1 MNAKYTATL
10 VVTGLA
16 LVASSGVRAGQP
28 EGSWYVGAGRARDVD
43 GRQSQR
49 R

>member
-28 EGSWYVGAGRARDVD
+28 EGSWYVAPGARDVD